1 MSQHEKYNL
10 NSQYIQFYILQM
22 VLLKTYNVNKTIEID
37 VDNNNQI
44 FLNDKCIGSISG
56 FQANIFDEKVLFKN
70 KFLKEKI
77 SKADPVIRAILRSL
91 LLRLNDINT
100 KSEEFWRSLNVMAS
114 LSEEEKEK

>member
-1 MSQHEKYNL
+1 MAAAQPRPAIFHVFEAATNV
-10 NSQYIQFYILQM
+10 IL
-22 VLLKTYNVNKTIEID
+22 YP
-37 VDNNNQI
+37 
-44 FLNDKCIGSISG
+44 ISE
-56 FQANIFDEKVLFKN
+56 QT
-70 KFLKEKI
+70 LKEKI